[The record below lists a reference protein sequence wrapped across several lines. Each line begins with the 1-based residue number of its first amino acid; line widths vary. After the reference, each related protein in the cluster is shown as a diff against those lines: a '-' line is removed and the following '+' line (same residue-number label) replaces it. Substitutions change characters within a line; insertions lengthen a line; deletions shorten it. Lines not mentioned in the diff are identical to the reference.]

1 MRGFSKPLKRNKRK
15 SRKTGNY
22 LALGGD
28 DDEDDEDDDENDIN
42 ETPSILNKENHQS
55 TTPAISTATIL
66 TTATPRV
73 GIDGRNK

>member
-28 DDEDDEDDDENDIN
+28 DDEDDDENDIN

-66 TTATPRV
+66 TTATPHV
-73 GIDGRNK
+73 GIDEKNK

>member
-28 DDEDDEDDDENDIN
+28 DDEDDDENDIN

-73 GIDGRNK
+73 GIDERNK